1 VPGLYAEPDISGD
14 LAYHLVVRVLGA
26 ILLLAIMPAV
36 AAAQQVNDDGWRFEN
51 RAPLFAAGAG
61 PRVCIDEAHLQEHTV
76 VNKFGPYARMLRGDG
91 FRVVPFR
98 SAIAPRTL
106 AGCDVLI
113 SANPQA
119 KAPGSPDFWPYP
131 HHSAFARAEIDALVT
146 WIRGGGAFLLFA
158 DHAPGAGAS
167 AGLAAALGLQVFDGW
182 ARVNDRD
189 GNPEIYARAA
199 GLFAAHP
206 ILDGRSEA
214 ERVDVL
220 SVTIAGAFFGSEQF
234 QPLVAFGPEARG
246 YVRLGDMGQQLP
258 GIPEREWPRF
268 LLSGWW
274 LAATREWGAGRVAVF
289 GDATACTAQ
298 LYGPERE
305 PLGMNH
311 PEARHNARFCLN
323 LVRWLARLR

>member
-1 VPGLYAEPDISGD
+1 MPGLYAEPDISGD

-51 RAPLFAAGAG
+51 RAPLFAAGTG

-76 VNKFGPYARMLRGDG
+76 ANRFGPFARMLRGDG

-119 KAPGSPDFWPYP
+119 KAPDSPDFWPYP
-131 HHSAFARAEIDALVT
+131 HDSAFARAEIDALVT

-182 ARVNDRD
+182 ARVN
-189 GNPEIYARAA
+189 
-199 GLFAAHP
+199 
-206 ILDGRSEA
+206 
-214 ERVDVL
+214 V

-246 YVRLGDMGQQLP
+246 YVRLGDMGQRLP